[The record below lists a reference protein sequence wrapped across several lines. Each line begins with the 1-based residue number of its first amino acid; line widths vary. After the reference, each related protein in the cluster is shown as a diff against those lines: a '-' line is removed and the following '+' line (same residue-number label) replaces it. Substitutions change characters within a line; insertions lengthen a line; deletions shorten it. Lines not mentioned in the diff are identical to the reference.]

1 MMLTERK
8 TQIISEEFTT
18 GSVEYYFDV
27 LVDDQVDRDVAC
39 RGSDQF
45 NKESYYIDLDFDCTE
60 ETDEDLLFD
69 IYGSVTE
76 DPEIC
81 Q

>member
-1 MMLTERK
+1 M
-8 TQIISEEFTT
+8 
-18 GSVEYYFDV
+18 

-39 RGSDQF
+39 RGADQF

-60 ETDEDLLFD
+60 ETDEDLFFD